1 MAADPWLGG
10 VPAERRLFVF
20 WDGYGPK
27 ALLWPRGVNMTQG
40 LRQWIREA
48 LGGAILGIIGA
59 LACSIVAGRRFGPVG
74 PEEAFIG
81 LFTGSTVGYILG
93 VSLGVYLVGRLSGIE
108 GAFWLT
114 IGGAVLGGGW
124 LGLLSIL
131 GFLDLFVYLAI
142 PGYVAALILA
152 ILGFH
157 WGLGERRRATRHRQG
172 KAG

>member
-1 MAADPWLGG
+1 L
-10 VPAERRLFVF
+10 
-20 WDGYGPK
+20 
-27 ALLWPRGVNMTQG
+27 
-40 LRQWIREA
+40 
-48 LGGAILGIIGA
+48 
-59 LACSIVAGRRFGPVG
+59 IVAGRRFGPMG

-81 LFTGSTVGYILG
+81 LFTGTTLGYILG

-124 LGLLSIL
+124 LGLLSVM

-157 WGLGERRRATRHRQG
+157 RGLGERYRRSG
-172 KAG
+172 E